1 MIFSNKEEKESTVNQ
16 AQEVGSN
23 IYDTARKVIGPVI
36 DFVKPGIDAALP
48 LAKQAGEE
56 VLKTASPVIS
66 DATKKAQE
74 ATESAGMDSQPVMTT
89 AKTVVDAAQ
98 QTSKV
103 REIELEKDERSN
115 QRENLGRRKT
125 ATPLLSSSKLRRCYH
140 VDRRM
145 LGNHRPNPQCLFRR
159 PSIGSCGFDLTECG
173 EGFTEVRIIL
183 VEVQFEDCGRGDSP
197 LKHLNVLIVASLG
210 VTWSFAGMIWGMHV
224 GMITPLL
231 GYTSDPY
238 ARSFDPN
245 VRCAYH
251 SDVHG
256 DSIEDCRALKREI
269 KKMIQDKSIMVQN
282 IDSEEKSSHVDIQ
295 ISG

>member
-159 PSIGSCGFDLTECG
+159 PSIGRGNMVICWNDLGNACGKSKVCRQE
-173 EGFTEVRIIL
+173 
-183 VEVQFEDCGRGDSP
+183 
-197 LKHLNVLIVASLG
+197 SLEKEKKKK
-210 VTWSFAGMIWGMHV
+210 

>member
-98 QTSKV
+98 QTSK
-103 REIELEKDERSN
+103 
-115 QRENLGRRKT
+115 
-125 ATPLLSSSKLRRCYH
+125 
-140 VDRRM
+140 
-145 LGNHRPNPQCLFRR
+145 
-159 PSIGSCGFDLTECG
+159 
-173 EGFTEVRIIL
+173 
-183 VEVQFEDCGRGDSP
+183 
-197 LKHLNVLIVASLG
+197 
-210 VTWSFAGMIWGMHV
+210 